1 MVRAG
6 RTAGKC
12 ALPLYWDHAGTI
24 PSVCMRRAVSLPV
37 ISGPSPRWALALV
50 VQVGVSVWL
59 SPESAWEL
67 WPLEGPKQTGAFS
80 SPSPRGAEDKGLR
93 MVFSATALCSMP
105 SAVGPST
112 SPSVHTI
119 PGPASLV
126 LPPGP
131 LRVGWPQLHRYPLLT
146 T

>member
-12 ALPLYWDHAGTI
+12 ALPLYWDHAGTF
-24 PSVCMRRAVSLPV
+24 PSVYMRRAVRLPV
-37 ISGPSPRWALALV
+37 ISGPFPRWALALV

-67 WPLEGPKQTGAFS
+67 WPWEGPKQTGAFF

-93 MVFSATALCSMP
+93 MVFSATAVFPACPLQ
-105 SAVGPST
+105 SALPHLPQCIQSQGLL
-112 SPSVHTI
+112 
-119 PGPASLV
+119 AWCCLQV
-126 LPPGP
+126 L
-131 LRVGWPQLHRYPLLT
+131 
-146 T
+146 